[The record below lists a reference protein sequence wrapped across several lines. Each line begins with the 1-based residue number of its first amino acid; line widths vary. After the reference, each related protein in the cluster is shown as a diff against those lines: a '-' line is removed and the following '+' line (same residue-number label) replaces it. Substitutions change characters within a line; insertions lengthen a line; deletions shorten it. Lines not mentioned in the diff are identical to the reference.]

1 MTTSGPA
8 FTTRI
13 SSVAPG
19 HISIRGTAIEELIG
33 EVTSTE
39 AACLVIKGSRPS
51 VRERRMIDA
60 IFASAADHGF
70 VATCTAATRYAASGS
85 GSIPAAV
92 AAGILGIGSS
102 TAVPHV
108 VAGLLMSLT
117 RGQSPKDVSD
127 DQIDAVLRDFRDRGQ
142 RVPGIGHPVH
152 RAGDPRTDALRRV
165 AKANDCYDGNVAL
178 MDRVVDRFAV
188 MTGRKL
194 PQNVDGI
201 LAAVLLDFDWTPDQ
215 IFGLTILILTPSLV
229 AHAIE
234 EIDQG
239 NVMRIIPADQVRYDD
254 AVDPPA
260 TS

>member
-1 MTTSGPA
+1 
-8 FTTRI
+8 
-13 SSVAPG
+13 
-19 HISIRGTAIEELIG
+19 
-33 EVTSTE
+33 
-39 AACLVIKGSRPS
+39 
-51 VRERRMIDA
+51 
-60 IFASAADHGF
+60 
-70 VATCTAATRYAASGS
+70 
-85 GSIPAAV
+85 
-92 AAGILGIGSS
+92 
-102 TAVPHV
+102 
-108 VAGLLMSLT
+108 MSLT

-165 AKANDCYDGNVAL
+165 AKANDCYEGNVAL

-254 AVDPPA
+254 AVDPPV